1 MKLLKSAGGDL
12 LDSNLSSILRLFT
25 ATFALVTTST
35 LAVQFLRQGDHPSS
49 EFWDD
54 GIYLLALL
62 AALFISLEIVRTNK
76 ISQSHWLITVVALVG
91 IVLGIVGIDHP
102 IGSNQLWNG
111 FGPWPLLIAILL
123 TPWVWKVIHFT
134 SLNPPMKYVVRA
146 VVITSS
152 LFCLLSVYQGMNSLI
167 YSYPSSFMINES
179 LSVAAGH
186 WPYVDFI
193 PQYQLGNAFLLSLF
207 KSFLNADQLV
217 ELCLVFMSL
226 ILIAT
231 LVLAVIIVRACL
243 PNRSIFVATAMVVP
257 FTCMVSF
264 PGRIGYRGSI
274 AEFLSAIP
282 VRIFPGVVIIGM
294 ICWSLLQS
302 KKSVAKMKNAMT
314 YVGLACGL
322 VLWNSQDFGVALVA
336 SIFLGLLLLKFLS
349 IVRTK
354 FLIAYWSVG
363 VLLGFTIYPVTSFAL
378 GKDVHVTDYG
388 FFLRQY
394 GGGYGSEPI
403 HTPGPVLLIL
413 PLIIAVLV
421 CSIWVLRLSKRFSE
435 SERRGLHFSGS
446 IGLFFS
452 IWSIASFPYYVNR
465 SFAASM
471 LQTFLLPVAI
481 AFGAL
486 IGASLTFEKLDRKVS
501 GESPGFTAPF
511 FFRRRGLLLWPISL
525 VTSVVFASILLTPN
539 PQVEL
544 ERLAGKV
551 PQTRYSLS
559 SMQSSID
566 DSRAAL
572 IYASTSGVSVGF
584 VGLLGNYV
592 QLESGIE
599 SASIFN
605 APEDIV
611 STAKTKSVF
620 CQHLMSLGMQYLVLG
635 ETGPELLNYF
645 PNSVLCG
652 KYAISEIPGVRP
664 GHAVKLIS

>member
-1 MKLLKSAGGDL
+1 
-12 LDSNLSSILRLFT
+12 
-25 ATFALVTTST
+25 
-35 LAVQFLRQGDHPSS
+35 
-49 EFWDD
+49 
-54 GIYLLALL
+54 
-62 AALFISLEIVRTNK
+62 
-76 ISQSHWLITVVALVG
+76 
-91 IVLGIVGIDHP
+91 
-102 IGSNQLWNG
+102 
-111 FGPWPLLIAILL
+111 
-123 TPWVWKVIHFT
+123 
-134 SLNPPMKYVVRA
+134 
-146 VVITSS
+146 
-152 LFCLLSVYQGMNSLI
+152 
-167 YSYPSSFMINES
+167 
-179 LSVAAGH
+179 
-186 WPYVDFI
+186 
-193 PQYQLGNAFLLSLF
+193 
-207 KSFLNADQLV
+207 
-217 ELCLVFMSL
+217 MSL

-243 PNRSIFVATAMVVP
+243 PNRSILVATAMVVP
-257 FTCMVSF
+257 FTCMVPF

-282 VRIFPGVVIIGM
+282 VRIFPGVAIIGL

-302 KKSVAKMKNAMT
+302 KKSATKLKNAMT

-322 VLWNSQDFGVALVA
+322 VLWNSQDFGISLVA
-336 SIFLGLLLLKFLS
+336 SILLGLLLLKFLS

-363 VLLGFTIYPVTSFAL
+363 VLLGFTIYPITSYAL
-378 GKDVHVTDYG
+378 GKEVHVTDYG

-421 CSIWVLRLSKRFSE
+421 SSFWVLKLSNRYPAND
-435 SERRGLHFSGS
+435 RRGVHFSGAV
-446 IGLFFS
+446 GLFFS

-486 IGASLTFEKLDRKVS
+486 IGAILTLEKLDKKVGDETS
-501 GESPGFTAPF
+501 IFAASH
-511 FFRRRGLLLWPISL
+511 FFRKQGLLLWPISL
-525 VTSVVFASILLTPN
+525 ATSVLFASILLTPN

-551 PQTRYSLS
+551 PLTRYSLA
-559 SMQSSID
+559 SMQPSID

-572 IYASTSGVSVGF
+572 IFAGTSGVSVGF

-592 QLESGIE
+592 QLESGID

-611 STAKTKSVF
+611 STAKTKAVF
-620 CQHLMSLGMQYLVLG
+620 CQHLMSLRMQYLVLG